1 MNRPLYETNKD
12 RLAEAR
18 VAKRVADKWLCKPVK
33 LRPTYVV
40 DYALLQGDVCK
51 AFMEIKCRNYSMKQ
65 MDDMG
70 GFMLSLD
77 KWCKG
82 TELAKAGG
90 TSFVIVVDASDG
102 IWWHQAYSAE
112 KSVQPR
118 HDGLS
123 FGGRMD
129 RDDPQDVE
137 PVVLLKYERFS
148 RL

>member
-1 MNRPLYETNKD
+1 MSRPLYETNKD

-18 VAKRVADKWLCKPVK
+18 VAKRVADKWSCKPVK

-51 AFMEIKCRNYSMKQ
+51 AFMEIKCRNYSMQQ
-65 MDDMG
+65 MYDMG

-82 TELAKAGG
+82 NELAKAGG
-90 TSFVIVVDASDG
+90 TSFVIVVDAVGG
-102 IWWHQAYSAE
+102 IYWYSGTD
-112 KSVQPR
+112 

-123 FGGRMD
+123 FGGRTD

-137 PVVLLKYERFS
+137 PVVLLKAARFKK
-148 RL
+148 L

>member
-18 VAKRVADKWLCKPVK
+18 VAKRVADKWSCKPVK

-77 KWCKG
+77 KWR
-82 TELAKAGG
+82 AGIDLSRCSG
-90 TSFVIVVDASDG
+90 AAFILVVSTPDAV
-102 IWWHQAYSAE
+102 WWHRIEAG
-112 KSVQPR
+112 KPDD
-118 HDGLS
+118 HDGVA
-123 FGGRMD
+123 FGGRTD

-137 PVVLLKYERFS
+137 PVVLLKAVRFKK
-148 RL
+148 L

>member
-18 VAKRVADKWLCKPVK
+18 VAKRVADTWSCRPVK

-82 TELAKAGG
+82 NELAKAGG
-90 TSFVIVVDASDG
+90 TSFVIVVDAVGG
-102 IWWHQAYSAE
+102 IYWYSGTE
-112 KSVQPR
+112 

-123 FGGRMD
+123 FGGRTD

-137 PVVLLKYERFS
+137 PVVLLKAARFKK
-148 RL
+148 L